1 MVEEREW
8 RHTAKP
14 EERASLECNIKTFL
28 VWDWVGATRWPRA
41 YNQPSKILDEL

>member
-14 EERASLECNIKTFL
+14 EERASLEYNIKKFL
-28 VWDWVGATRWPRA
+28 VWDWVEATR
-41 YNQPSKILDEL
+41 